1 MILFTNHRL
10 SSLKKIIFIILFH
23 CLFLS
28 CNQKEKSQALELNDN
43 NIDTL
48 LSRSYNFKLD
58 KKQRDKY
65 ANQVLLVLSNKTN
78 DSTTRHY
85 YFKLAGRHY
94 NLNESEKYLNTC
106 REVYA
111 LSQESKD
118 SLGMAKALQ
127 YIGDYHYNKFTNDSA
142 YYYYSKA
149 EKTYLHL
156 KNNENIDRLKLY
168 KANILFYEKDFSGCE
183 TAVINILKTIKNK
196 KDIRL
201 LYDCY
206 ITLGN
211 ALEGSNNTKQALI
224 YYNKADEITNQLK
237 NDLQYLS
244 LKAQTY
250 NYLGK
255 VFQKENK
262 HQKAIYHFEKALGF
276 SNFRNKEPLLYAN
289 LVNNLGYSKFKL
301 QDKSALSYLNK
312 ALQIRDSLNNIPGIV
327 SSKINLSEYYFN
339 ENDTP
344 KALIFSTEAKK
355 LAHDNKIF
363 EDELKSL
370 ELLAKIDI
378 KNVSFYNNRFMK
390 LTDSLQN
397 NERKTRDKFARIE
410 FETDEI
416 LNQKKNI
423 EVEKEK
429 ISSQR
434 WIILGFSLFFILVI
448 ALLYFAKLQHA
459 KNKELQFEQEQRKA
473 NEEIY
478 QLMLDQ
484 QSKIDEGR
492 QTEKKRIAQELHD
505 GIMSKLTSTRLNL
518 FILSKKTDEETI
530 KKCLLHIANIQNIE
544 KEIRAISHD
553 LNKDIFDGKDS
564 FKTIITA
571 LFDDLKTISETN
583 SHIEIDDDINWE
595 TIETSTKMHLYRI
608 FQETLQNIRKYAKAN
623 IVTANISKDENHI
636 YIEINDNGIGFN
648 VKKTKSGIGL
658 KNIQSRTT
666 MINGTLNIKSNV
678 GKGTQINLIIPT

>member
-1 MILFTNHRL
+1 M
-10 SSLKKIIFIILFH
+10 KKIISIILFH

-28 CNQKEKSQALELNDN
+28 CNQKEKSHVLNLDDN

-58 KKQRDKY
+58 KKLRDEY
-65 ANQVLLVLSNKTN
+65 ANQVLLVLSKKAN
-78 DSTTRHY
+78 DSITRHY

-94 NLNESEKYLNTC
+94 NLNESEKYLKTC
-106 REVYA
+106 RKVYT
-111 LSQESKD
+111 LSQESED
-118 SLGMAKALQ
+118 SLGIAKSLQ

-156 KNNENIDRLKLY
+156 KKNENIDRLKLY

-196 KDIRL
+196 NDIRL
-201 LYDCY
+201 IYECY

-211 ALEGSNNTKQALI
+211 ALEGSNNRTQAI
-224 YYNKADEITNQLK
+224 VYYNKANEITSLLK
-237 NDLQYLS
+237 NDFQYLS

-250 NYLGK
+250 NYLGRIL
-255 VFQKENK
+255 QKENEFT
-262 HQKAIYHFEKALGF
+262 KAIYYFEKALGF
-276 SNFRNKEPLLYAN
+276 SDFRKSEPLLYAN

-301 QDKSALSYLNK
+301 HDKLAFSYLNK

-339 ENDTP
+339 NNDTK
-344 KALIFSTEAKK
+344 KALLFSTQAKT
-355 LAHDNKIF
+355 LAHNNKIF

-370 ELLAKIDI
+370 ELLAKIDV
-378 KNVSFYNNRFMK
+378 KNISFYNNRFMK

-397 NERKTRDKFARIE
+397 NERKTRNKFARIE

-423 EVEKEK
+423 EVEKDK

-448 ALLYFAKLQHA
+448 ALSYLAKLQHA

-484 QSKIDEGR
+484 QIKIDEGR
-492 QTEKKRIAQELHD
+492 QTEKNRIAQELHD

-530 KKCLLHIANIQNIE
+530 KKCLLHIADIQNIE

-553 LNKDIFDGKDS
+553 LNKDLFAGKDS

-571 LFDDLKTISETN
+571 LFDDLETISEISN
-583 SHIEIDDDINWE
+583 HIEIDDDINWE
-595 TIETSTKMHLYRI
+595 TIEASTKMHLYRI
-608 FQETLQNIRKYAKAN
+608 FQEVLQNIRKYARAN
-623 IVTANISKDENHI
+623 IIVANISKHENHI
-636 YIEINDNGIGFN
+636 HVEINDNGIGFN
-648 VKKTKSGIGL
+648 VEKVKSGIGL
-658 KNIQSRTT
+658 KNIQSRAK
-666 MINGTLNIKSNV
+666 MINGTFDIKSNI

>member
-1 MILFTNHRL
+1 M
-10 SSLKKIIFIILFH
+10 
-23 CLFLS
+23 S
-28 CNQKEKSQALELNDN
+28 CNLKEKNQALNFNDN
-43 NIDTL
+43 TDTL

-58 KKQRDKY
+58 KKQRDNY
-65 ANQVLLVLSNKTN
+65 VNQVLFVLSDRPN
-78 DSTTRHY
+78 DSLTRHY

-94 NLNESEKYLNTC
+94 NLNESEKYLKTC
-106 REVYA
+106 RKVYD
-111 LSQESKD
+111 LSLESKD
-118 SLGMAKALQ
+118 SLGIAKSLQ
-127 YIGDYHYNKFTNDSA
+127 YLGDYHYNKFTNDSA

-149 EKTYLHL
+149 EKTYLNI

-183 TAVINILKTIKNK
+183 TAVINILKNIKNK
-196 KDIRL
+196 NDIRL

-211 ALEGSNNTKQALI
+211 TLEGTNNTKQALI
-224 YYNKADEITNQLK
+224 YYNKADVITNQLK
-237 NDLQYLS
+237 NDSQYLS

-262 HQKAIYHFEKALGF
+262 HTKAIYYFDKAL
-276 SNFRNKEPLLYAN
+276 SLLDFRNMEPLLYAN
-289 LVNNLGYSKFKL
+289 LINNLGYSKFKL
-301 QDKSALSYLNK
+301 HDKSAVLYLNK
-312 ALQIRDSLNNIPGIV
+312 ALKIRDSLKNIPGIV

-339 ENDTP
+339 KNDIK
-344 KALIFSTEAKK
+344 KALLFNTEANT

-370 ELLAKIDI
+370 ELLAKIDV
-378 KNVSFYNNRFMK
+378 KNVTFYNNRFMK

-397 NERKTRDKFARIE
+397 NERKTRNKFARIE

-423 EVEKEK
+423 EEEKDK
-429 ISSQR
+429 ISFQR
-434 WIILGFSLFFILVI
+434 WLILGFSLFFILVI
-448 ALLYFAKLQHA
+448 ALLYLAKLQHN

-530 KKCLLHIANIQNIE
+530 KKCLLHIAEIQNIE

-553 LNKDIFDGKDS
+553 LNKDIFAGKDS
-564 FKTIITA
+564 FKSIITN
-571 LFDDLKTISETN
+571 LFDDLKTISEIN
-583 SHIEIDDDINWE
+583 SCIEIDDDINWE
-595 TIETSTKMHLYRI
+595 TVEASIKMHIYRM
-608 FQETLQNIRKYAKAN
+608 FQEALQNIRKYSKAN
-623 IVTANISKDENHI
+623 IVSAHISKDENHI
-636 YIEINDNGIGFN
+636 HIEINDNGIGFN
-648 VKKTKSGIGL
+648 VEKVKSGIGL
-658 KNIQSRTT
+658 KNILSRV
-666 MINGTLNIKSNV
+666 MIINGKLDIKSNV
-678 GKGTQINLIIPT
+678 GKGTQISLIIPT

>member
-1 MILFTNHRL
+1 M
-10 SSLKKIIFIILFH
+10 FH

-28 CNQKEKSQALELNDN
+28 CNLKEKNQALNFNDN
-43 NIDTL
+43 TDTL

-58 KKQRDKY
+58 KKQRDNY
-65 ANQVLLVLSNKTN
+65 VNQVLFVLSDRPN
-78 DSTTRHY
+78 DSLTRHY

-94 NLNESEKYLNTC
+94 NLNESEKYLKTC
-106 REVYA
+106 RKVYD
-111 LSQESKD
+111 LSLESKD
-118 SLGMAKALQ
+118 SLGIAKSLQ
-127 YIGDYHYNKFTNDSA
+127 YLGDYHYNKFTNDSA

-149 EKTYLHL
+149 EKTYLNI

-183 TAVINILKTIKNK
+183 TAVINILKNIKNK
-196 KDIRL
+196 NDIRL

-211 ALEGSNNTKQALI
+211 TLEGTNNTKQALI
-224 YYNKADEITNQLK
+224 YYNKADVITNQLK
-237 NDLQYLS
+237 NDSQYLS

-262 HQKAIYHFEKALGF
+262 HTKAIYYFDKAL
-276 SNFRNKEPLLYAN
+276 SLLDFRNMEPLLYAN
-289 LVNNLGYSKFKL
+289 LINNLGYSKFKL
-301 QDKSALSYLNK
+301 HDKSAVLYLNK
-312 ALQIRDSLNNIPGIV
+312 ALKIRDSLKNIPGIV

-339 ENDTP
+339 KNDIK
-344 KALIFSTEAKK
+344 KALLFNTEANT

-370 ELLAKIDI
+370 ELLAKIDV
-378 KNVSFYNNRFMK
+378 KNVTFYNNRFMK

-397 NERKTRDKFARIE
+397 NERKTRNKFARIE

-423 EVEKEK
+423 EEEKDK
-429 ISSQR
+429 ISFQR
-434 WIILGFSLFFILVI
+434 WLILGFSLFFILVI
-448 ALLYFAKLQHA
+448 ALLYLAKLQHN

-530 KKCLLHIANIQNIE
+530 KKCLLHIAEIQNIE

-553 LNKDIFDGKDS
+553 LNKDIFAGKDS
-564 FKTIITA
+564 FKSIITN
-571 LFDDLKTISETN
+571 LFDDLKTISEIN
-583 SHIEIDDDINWE
+583 SCIEIDDDINWE
-595 TIETSTKMHLYRI
+595 TVEASIKMHIYRM
-608 FQETLQNIRKYAKAN
+608 FQEALQNIRKYSKAN
-623 IVTANISKDENHI
+623 IVSAHISKDENHI
-636 YIEINDNGIGFN
+636 HIEINDNGIGFN
-648 VKKTKSGIGL
+648 VEKVKSGIGL
-658 KNIQSRTT
+658 KNILSRV
-666 MINGTLNIKSNV
+666 MIINGKLDIKSNV
-678 GKGTQINLIIPT
+678 GKGTQISLIIPT